1 MKKTLPLSF
10 IQSLFD
16 RLDPDR
22 FQAQFL
28 KTLMQIQDVERG
40 SVWIRRGDS
49 YVCSEAAGPE
59 SDKVKGLAISTR
71 RPSIVGS
78 VFETGKMTIAEA
90 GKDPR
95 HFKEVENSLNVKSTL
110 ILCFPLKLKDGSVY
124 GAVQIIDTSAG
135 GNRLNLDPDYLGL
148 LEGLVTTGGIAL
160 SASLALENQQKENV
174 ELRKMLDE
182 VRSPP
187 PIIGRS

>member
-16 RLDPDR
+16 RLDPDL
-22 FQAQFL
+22 FQTQFL

-95 HFKEVENSLNVKSTL
+95 HFPQSPLPTYFNPPKNEGACDKCGGELFQRDDDKEETIKKRLDVYSAQTAPLIDYYGKKGILKSVDGATGTIDEIFVKV
-110 ILCFPLKLKDGSVY
+110 C
-124 GAVQIIDTSAG
+124 SA
-135 GNRLNLDPDYLGL
+135 LGL
-148 LEGLVTTGGIAL
+148 
-160 SASLALENQQKENV
+160 K
-174 ELRKMLDE
+174 
-182 VRSPP
+182 
-187 PIIGRS
+187 